1 MSKYFDDRLRKYTE
15 LAVLIKFKKGK
26 PYWKDSGDLVGTLK
40 SGQRSILYKG
50 SSISAKRLLFFKTT
64 GAIVPESTLI
74 KYKDGD
80 KDNNRMKNYYY
91 KKINIT

>member
-1 MSKYFDDRLRKYTE
+1 MSKYFDDRLRKYIE
-15 LAVLIKFKKGK
+15 LSVLIKFKKGK
-26 PYWKDSGDLVGTLK
+26 PYWKASGALVGSLYN
-40 SGQRSILYKG
+40 GQRILKYKG

-64 GAIVPESTLI
+64 GAVVPESTLI

-91 KKINIT
+91 KRINIT